1 MNLIRSAF
9 YLIFYSWT
17 IIFFIIF
24 SPVKFFSYHFVLKLA
39 KFWTGSVIELSR
51 IILNINYELIGLE
64 NIPKKIF
71 LLASN
76 HQSAGNIFLVFS
88 LINQFCS
95 KKELERYH

>member
-1 MNLIRSAF
+1 MNLIRSSLF

-24 SPVKFFSYHFVLKLA
+24 SPVKFFSYNFVLKLA

-64 NIPKKIF
+64 NIPKERFFFCWQVITNQHGKHF
-71 LLASN
+71 
-76 HQSAGNIFLVFS
+76 FLVFS
-88 LINQFCS
+88 LINQF
-95 KKELERYH
+95 LF

>member
-1 MNLIRSAF
+1 MNLIRSSLF

-64 NIPKKIF
+64 NIPKERFF

-76 HQSAGNIFLVFS
+76 HQSAWETFFFSFFFNKSVFV
-88 LINQFCS
+88 L
-95 KKELERYH
+95 KKN